1 MEILALEEAIG
12 RNVRRIRQERRLSQ
26 DEVASIARRAGLGWS
41 PVTVTQLETGQ
52 KSLSAIELL
61 LLPVILRRP
70 LEELIEVEDGLI
82 RATESSHIP
91 HRYLAQFFRN
101 PGTIIISEELFSE
114 ESPHPDATE
123 VLVEPDIDPSVR
135 RAMKKAG
142 LDESLLAYMMIDAAR
157 KGEAER
163 KAARQLGLRPVEVA
177 AFALRA
183 FGRSLTQE
191 RNRRAASVRGRD
203 RRAVKGHVT
212 RSLLEELRTT
222 IKQSKTSSSPF
233 VPDYPREGLGP
244 ELRRLG
250 RKLSSVSL
258 HEYTEDPKVRAKAVS
273 VLTEWL
279 ELEWRV
285 VEDELDRLSGMPE
298 PESLPDD

>member
-1 MEILALEEAIG
+1 M
-12 RNVRRIRQERRLSQ
+12 SQ

-41 PVTVTQLETGQ
+41 PVTVTQLESGQ
-52 KSLSAIELL
+52 KSLSATELL

-82 RATESSHIP
+82 QATKSSHIP
-91 HRYLAQFFRN
+91 HWYLAQFFRK
-101 PGTIIISEELFSE
+101 PGTLIISEELFSE
-114 ESPHPDATE
+114 DAPGLDVTE

-135 RAMKKAG
+135 RVLKKAG
-142 LDESLLAYMMIDAAR
+142 LDEGLLAYVMVDASR

-163 KAARQLGLRPVEVA
+163 KAARQLSLRPVEVA

-191 RNRRAASVRGRD
+191 RNRRAAKMRGRD

-222 IKQSKTSSSPF
+222 IKQSETSSSSF
-233 VPDYPREGLGP
+233 VPDYPREGIGQ

-250 RKLSSVSL
+250 RKLAAVSL
-258 HEYTEDPKVRAKAVS
+258 EEYREDPKVRAKAVA
-273 VLTEWL
+273 VLAKWL

-285 VEDELDRLSGMPE
+285 VEDELDRLSGMPL
-298 PESLPDD
+298 PESPPQ